1 MFLCQ
6 IWIFTVV
13 VFFLWTAAKM
23 LAVAVLRQQRQEWR
37 HREMPESQGVE
48 SRHIYN
54 NHHDT
59 SWYRTFLQSIAT
71 SKRYFWTLV
80 SGVATSSPRQ
90 LRWKRSW
97 KYLNVSCFALF
108 VLEQNQKRND
118 PPLSTQDN
126 NSLICSTDRL
136 WCEVLFRT
144 FKLLYWQLGLIGVCV
159 MRLVSDLNPL
169 MMLTRSIADT

>member
-1 MFLCQ
+1 MSNLDFYCCCFFSLDGSQKSDATGKCQ
-6 IWIFTVV
+6 RAGG
-13 VFFLWTAAKM
+13 LN
-23 LAVAVLRQQRQEWR
+23 VAISTTITMIKVGNVRFCNPSLRRNA
-37 HREMPESQGVE
+37 
-48 SRHIYN
+48 I
-54 NHHDT
+54 
-59 SWYRTFLQSIAT
+59 
-71 SKRYFWTLV
+71 WTLV

>member
-1 MFLCQ
+1 MSNLDFYCCC
-6 IWIFTVV
+6 
-13 VFFLWTAAKM
+13 FFPLDGSQAVSCSRVATAAPRVTPQGNAREPGGWKSPY
-23 LAVAVLRQQRQEWR
+23 LQQSPWQKLVTYVFAI
-37 HREMPESQGVE
+37 HRYVE
-48 SRHIYN
+48 
-54 NHHDT
+54 T
-59 SWYRTFLQSIAT
+59 L
-71 SKRYFWTLV
+71 FWTLV
-80 SGVATSSPRQ
+80 SGVATCSPRQ